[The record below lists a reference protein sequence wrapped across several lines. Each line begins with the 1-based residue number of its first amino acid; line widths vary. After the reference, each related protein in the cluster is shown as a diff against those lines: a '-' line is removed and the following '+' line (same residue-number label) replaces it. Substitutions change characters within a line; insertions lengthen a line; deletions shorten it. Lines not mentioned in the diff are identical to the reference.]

1 MFGLSKS
8 KLSTATNRFV
18 QWIEGGKI
26 HREPVSRETP
36 RFELF
41 FDLLFVAIIH
51 QLADAAIGQS
61 RVIKSPNICCLTVHR
76 GAWRSFCSSIYPHL
90 LAKASPALN
99 LITLLLLSLFSS
111 WSVWEE
117 ARKFANQSGT
127 DDLLHRL
134 WILIGM
140 MTLIGYTANASA
152 IELEPT
158 GEEEIVDHSA
168 VRAAVAFWLVI
179 KLTRGEFQFSLLLY
193 LTSRLVM
200 LISARK

>member
-1 MFGLSKS
+1 MLT
-8 KLSTATNRFV
+8 LV
-18 QWIEGGKI
+18 Q
-26 HREPVSRETP
+26 
-36 RFELF
+36 
-41 FDLLFVAIIH
+41 
-51 QLADAAIGQS
+51 
-61 RVIKSPNICCLTVHR
+61 
-76 GAWRSFCSSIYPHL
+76 
-90 LAKASPALN
+90 
-99 LITLLLLSLFSS
+99 S

-158 GEEEIVDHSA
+158 GEEETVDHSA

-179 KLTRGEFQFSLLLY
+179 KLTRGEFGFGCFFFCISFLAF
-193 LTSRLVM
+193 TS
-200 LISARK
+200 